1 MPGQGLGWALWQ
13 AGMAHLGARAVGLDG
28 VVAQQ
33 DNYRRSGFALAHR
46 NVRYEGAARHG
57 GAAARDVVD
66 LRGVPLQQLLDCDRP
81 CFPSGRADFLRAW
94 VHQPGHHALGLLH
107 QGRLAAYGVMRPCLQ
122 GHKIGPLIAGG
133 AAQAQALLGALMA
146 RAPEGGAV
154 FLDVPQS
161 NAAAVALAEGCG
173 MAPMFE
179 TARMY
184 KGAPLLPDMRRTFGI
199 GTSELG

>member
-1 MPGQGLGWALWQ
+1 MAGDVGQHFLQDVQHVQRALWQ
-13 AGMAHLGARAVGLDG
+13 AGMARLGALAVGLDG

-33 DNYRRSGFALAHR
+33 DNYRC
-46 NVRYEGAARHG
+46 G
-57 GAAARDVVD
+57 GLD

-94 VHQPGHHALGLLH
+94 VHQPGHHVLGLLH

-154 FLDVPQS
+154 FLDVPQP

-179 TARMY
+179 
-184 KGAPLLPDMRRTFGI
+184 
-199 GTSELG
+199 LG

>member
-1 MPGQGLGWALWQ
+1 MAGDVGQHFLQDVQHVQRALWQ
-13 AGMAHLGARAVGLDG
+13 AGMARLGALAVGLDG

-33 DNYRRSGFALAHR
+33 DNYRC
-46 NVRYEGAARHG
+46 G
-57 GAAARDVVD
+57 GLD

-94 VHQPGHHALGLLH
+94 VHQPGHHVLGLLH

-154 FLDVPQS
+154 FLDVPQP

-199 GTSELG
+199 GTFELG